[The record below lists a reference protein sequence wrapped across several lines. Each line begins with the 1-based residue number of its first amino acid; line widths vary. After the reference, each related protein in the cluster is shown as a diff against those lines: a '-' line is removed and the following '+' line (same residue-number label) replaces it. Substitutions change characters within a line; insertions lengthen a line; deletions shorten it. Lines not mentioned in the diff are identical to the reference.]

1 MDEDLVIKIT
11 TKDAKTIELSK
22 KAASKSSIIKGM
34 IEDYPDNN
42 EFPLNNL
49 DSTVLEKVKEYLV
62 HYQDIEPEQIEI
74 PLKSNNF
81 KECVN
86 EWDYNYLGENID
98 LIIELVN
105 ASNYL
110 DIKPLYEL
118 SSAKLG
124 SKIKGMTSES
134 IIKDFEIPEL
144 TNEEKEQIMKDKQ
157 YLEDN
162 L

>member
-1 MDEDLVIKIT
+1 MDEDFVIKIT
-11 TKDAKTIELSK
+11 TKDAKTIELPK
-22 KAASKSSIIKGM
+22 KAASRSTIIKGM

-42 EFPLNNL
+42 EFPLNSLN
-49 DSTVLEKVKEYLV
+49 SIVLEKVKEYLV
-62 HYQDIEPEQIEI
+62 HYQDIEPEKIDV

-81 KECVN
+81 KECVT

-98 LIIELVN
+98 LIFELVN

-110 DIKPLYEL
+110 DIKSLYEL

-124 SKIKGMTSES
+124 SKIKGMTSEN
-134 IIKDFEIPEL
+134 IKKDFEIPEL

-157 YLEDN
+157 YFEDN

>member
-1 MDEDLVIKIT
+1 
-11 TKDAKTIELSK
+11 
-22 KAASKSSIIKGM
+22 M

>member
-1 MDEDLVIKIT
+1 MDEDFVIKIT
-11 TKDAKTIELSK
+11 TKDAKTIEIPK
-22 KAASKSSIIKGM
+22 KAASRSTIIKGM
-34 IEDYPDNN
+34 IEDFPDNN
-42 EFPLNNL
+42 EFPLNSLN
-49 DSTVLEKVKEYLV
+49 SIVLEKVKEYLV
-62 HYQDIEPEQIEI
+62 HYQDIEPDKIEA

-81 KECVN
+81 KECVT
-86 EWDYNYLGENID
+86 EWDYNYLGEDID
-98 LIIELVN
+98 LIFELVN

-124 SKIKGMTSES
+124 SKIKGMTSEN
-134 IIKDFEIPEL
+134 IKKDFEIPEL

>member
-1 MDEDLVIKIT
+1 MDEDFVIKIT
-11 TKDAKTIELSK
+11 TKDAKTIEIPK
-22 KAASKSSIIKGM
+22 KAASRSTIIKGM
-34 IEDYPDNN
+34 IEDFPDNN
-42 EFPLNNL
+42 EFPLNSLN
-49 DSTVLEKVKEYLV
+49 SIVLEKVKEYLV
-62 HYQDIEPEQIEI
+62 HYQDIEPEKIEA

-81 KECVN
+81 KECVT
-86 EWDYNYLGENID
+86 EWDYNYLGEDID
-98 LIIELVN
+98 LIFELVN

-124 SKIKGMTSES
+124 SKIKGMTSEN
-134 IIKDFEIPEL
+134 IKKDFEIPEL